1 MTTPIILSSNAD
13 GEAGNGNS
21 ALAGSG
27 SISPDGT
34 KAVFVS
40 AASNLV
46 AGDVDGRP
54 DIFLKNLVTGEV
66 TLLSDAAGA
75 ENARFT
81 PDGSKVFFVS
91 ATDNLVPGDTNGTA
105 DFFLKDLGTG
115 ALTRLTLT
123 NNGQSVSNLSDPV
136 ISPDGTKI
144 AFLAGTP
151 TRDVYLA
158 DIATGHATLVSEPG
172 HGSGVFSPHENSFPP
187 VFSPDGTK
195 LAFMSNA
202 TDLLPGDTNSTSDY
216 FVKDLSTGAVTR
228 ISTSANG
235 GEGSFGHSD
244 SYAKM
249 PAFSPDGTKVAFVSD
264 MNGLVSGDTNGYAD
278 VFVKDLETGAITRVS
293 TNSAGEPVTHNGG
306 TAAFGDPIFS
316 PDGQSVV
323 FTALADN
330 LVPGGP
336 HDPNA
341 SPFDLY
347 AKNLATGEVTRLA
360 SGVNVDT
367 EDHSHISFSS
377 DGSKLTYTA
386 IGSDGH
392 TQISYVPFEVAPHGN
407 VDTYK
412 GGYDAPLFVS
422 AAAGVLANDTDA
434 NGDALTAA
442 LVSGPAHGAIA
453 LKADGSFTYT
463 PDGNY
468 VGNDTFV
475 YHDYDGQKYGADTSV
490 TIKVAGNIERVDTGN
505 DGSQA
510 FAYGDKPVFSPDGK
524 YVAFMSGSTDLV
536 PGNDSRAGQILLKN
550 LETGAVSVV
559 SADADGHFVQNYNSQ
574 YPTFSDDGT
583 KIAFARGPDI
593 MVKDLATGALTVVS
607 TTAGGV
613 VGNIISAAPDF
624 SPDGT
629 KIAFYSLANNLVAGD
644 TNSQPDIFVK
654 DLVTGAIQRVSTAAD
669 GSQVFGDT
677 ESALVAAPAF
687 SPDGRSVLFTSTAN
701 NLVAGDDNAF
711 DDIFLK
717 NLETGAVTLVST
729 NANGVRSNESSAEAV
744 FSSDGKMVAFVSSAT
759 NLVVDDTNHSADIF
773 VKNLVTGAISRV
785 STDADGHQVTN
796 PGTMEFPVF
805 SPDGTRIAFVSNAI
819 GLVPGSP
826 AATISIFEKNL
837 VTGAVRLVSTDSF
850 ELGGNSS
857 SLHLSY
863 SPDGTKIV
871 FDTYSNNLV
880 PGDTNG
886 AIDIYVKDLTK
897 FPIGSPQANT
907 PPIANAD
914 AYVLQKGQPLHVAAA
929 GGVLANDT
937 DAQQNP
943 LKATLDTGPQ
953 HGSLTLHDDGSF
965 DYTPDAGYAGG
976 DSFIYLAN
984 DGKADSGKGT
994 VTLTI
999 DGNGEGGNNTAPSNI
1014 QLSKMVVAED
1024 TPQWTTLGLLSAFD
1038 ADGDTLKFK
1047 LIDSA
1052 DGQFSLH
1059 GDRLVTA
1066 KAFDFEAKSA
1076 FSIVVE
1082 VSDGT
1087 VSVDKTFAISV
1098 KDVAEPAVNTAPH
1111 DLKFSRASINEN
1123 TKVGSSV
1130 GLFSATDAEGNTVKW
1145 SLLDDSDHFKLVGNK
1160 LQTTAAIDYET
1171 IADHALT
1178 ITAKATDSLGAST
1191 VKSFTIDIQ
1200 DMAEPALA
1208 LAVHHDMLM

>member
-1 MTTPIILSSNAD
+1 MTTTPITLSSNAD

-21 ALAGSG
+21 GLAGSG

-34 KAVFVS
+34 KAVFTS

-46 AGDVDGRP
+46 AGDVDGHS
-54 DIFLKNLVTGEV
+54 DVFLKDLVTGKV

-75 ENARFT
+75 GNAIFT

-91 ATDNLVPGDTNGTA
+91 AADNLVPGDTNGA
-105 DFFLKDLGTG
+105 NDFFLKDLATG
-115 ALTRLTLT
+115 ALTRLAFSS
-123 NNGQSVSNLSDPV
+123 NGQPLSNLSDAV
-136 ISPDGTKI
+136 ISADGSKI
-144 AFLAGTP
+144 AFLAGSP
-151 TRDVYLA
+151 KDVYVA
-158 DIATGHATLVSEPG
+158 DIATGQAALVSEPG
-172 HGSGVFSPHENSFPP
+172 HGSGVFSPHAESYTPI
-187 VFSPDGTK
+187 FSPDGSK
-195 LAFMSNA
+195 LAFKSNA
-202 TDLLPGDTNSTSDY
+202 ADLLPGDTNSSTDY
-216 FVKDLSTGAVTR
+216 FVKDLSTGALTR
-228 ISTSANG
+228 ISTAANG

-244 SYAKM
+244 SYAKV
-249 PAFSPDGTKVAFVSD
+249 PAFSPDGTKVTFVTSS
-264 MNGLVSGDTNGYAD
+264 NGLIPGDSNGNED
-278 VFVKDLETGAITRVS
+278 VFVKDLQTGAITRVS
-293 TNSAGEPVTHNGG
+293 TNAAGEPAVSDQG
-306 TAAFGDPIFS
+306 TSGFGDPVFS
-316 PDGQSVV
+316 PDGQSVI
-323 FTALADN
+323 FTSIADN
-330 LVPGGP
+330 LVPGGS

-341 SPFDLY
+341 LPFDLY
-347 AKNLATGEVTRLA
+347 SKNLATGEVTRLA
-360 SGVNVDT
+360 SGVNPN
-367 EDHSHISFSS
+367 HIGFSP
-377 DGSKLTYTA
+377 DGSKLLYA
-386 IGSDGH
+386 SAGSDGIQ
-392 TQISYVPFEVAPHGN
+392 QISYIPFEVAPHGN
-407 VDTYK
+407 ADSYK

-422 AAAGVLANDTDA
+422 AASGVLANDIDA

-442 LVSGPAHGAIA
+442 LVSGPAHGAIG

-463 PDGNY
+463 PDGTY
-468 VGNDTFV
+468 IGNDTFV
-475 YHDYDGQKYGADTSV
+475 YHAYDGRKYGADTSV

-505 DGSQA
+505 DDSQA
-510 FAYGDKPVFSPDGK
+510 IYGAYGDKPVFSPDGK

-536 PGNDSRAGQILLKN
+536 PGNASRAGQILLKN
-550 LETGAVSVV
+550 LSTGAVSVA
-559 SADADGHFVQNYNSQ
+559 STDADGHFSQNYSSQ

-593 MVKDLATGALTVVS
+593 MVKDLVTGSLTLVS
-607 TTAGGV
+607 TTAGGAAA
-613 VGNIISAAPDF
+613 NIGSAAPDF

-629 KIAFYSLANNLVAGD
+629 KIVFYSLADNLVSGDTNTFTPDIFVKNLVTGAIVRVSSAADGSQAVGDSLSALLAAPTFSPDGKSVLFSSAATNLVAGD
-644 TNSQPDIFVK
+644 GN
-654 DLVTGAIQRVSTAAD
+654 ANAD
-669 GSQVFGDT
+669 VF
-677 ESALVAAPAF
+677 
-687 SPDGRSVLFTSTAN
+687 
-701 NLVAGDDNAF
+701 
-711 DDIFLK
+711 IK
-717 NLETGAVTLVST
+717 NLESGAVTLVST
-729 NANGVRSNESSAEAV
+729 NANGAQGNGGSLEAV
-744 FSSDGKMVAFVSSAT
+744 FSPDGTMVAFASGAK
-759 NLVVDDTNHSADIF
+759 NLVVGDDNNSPDIF

-805 SPDGTRIAFVSNAI
+805 SPDGTRIAFVSNAT

-826 AATISIFEKNL
+826 AATISIFEKDL

-850 ELGGNSS
+850 EMGGNSS

-907 PPIANAD
+907 PPIVNAD
-914 AYVLQKGQPLHVAAA
+914 AYVLQKDQPLHVAAA
-929 GGVLANDT
+929 GGLLANDT

-943 LKATLDTGPQ
+943 LKAKLGTGPQ

-984 DGKADSGKGT
+984 DGRADSGKAT

-999 DGNGEGGNNTAPSNI
+999 DGNDEGGGNTAPTNI

-1038 ADGDTLKFK
+1038 GDGDTLKFK

-1052 DGQFSLH
+1052 DGQFSLN

-1076 FSIVVE
+1076 FSIMVE

-1111 DLKFSRASINEN
+1111 DLKFSRTGIKEN
-1123 TKVGSSV
+1123 IKIGSSV
-1130 GLFSATDAEGNTVKW
+1130 GLFSATDAEGNAIKW
-1145 SLLDDSDHFKLVGNK
+1145 ALLDDADHFKIVGNK
-1160 LQTTAAIDYET
+1160 LQTTSAIDYET

-1178 ITAKATDSLGAST
+1178 VTAQATDSLGAST

-1200 DMAEPALA
+1200 NVAEPAM
-1208 LAVHHDMLM
+1208 AVHHDILM